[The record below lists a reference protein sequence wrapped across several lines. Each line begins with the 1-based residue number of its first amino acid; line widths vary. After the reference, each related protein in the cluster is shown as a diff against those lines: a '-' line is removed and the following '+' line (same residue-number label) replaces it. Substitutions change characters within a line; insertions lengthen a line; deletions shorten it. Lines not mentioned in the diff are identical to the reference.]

1 MTENDGRLEVA
12 LRNVILNRE
21 FSQLDLKQQLAFF
34 CRTICA
40 EMNVQRAGIWLLSDA
55 GDSIESQI
63 EWDGKSEQAK
73 SGTILLSTDAE
84 SYLEAIK
91 QELVLVIDD
100 VMTDPRCAELAKV
113 YLPQNGITSMLD
125 CPLQGSDGL
134 IGVMCIEH
142 IGERRTW
149 SEAERTF
156 STAIASLVSLCYESS
171 ARKDAETARAI
182 RQTRLEQFAD
192 MTVGWLFETD
202 ADLRLQNVVGERP
215 VRNLEIAP
223 NIGRRPWEFEG
234 LSPLNGSWDEL
245 KGLMQSRQ
253 PFQDMI
259 IYSADD
265 EGQRYYAE
273 VAGRPQFDE
282 NGVFTGYVGASKDVT
297 RRLRSQA
304 ELHASEQRYRGALKV
319 ARLGHWIWD
328 ETEQKCSYCSP
339 ELAEIYGVTVEEYL
353 EKSASPQSDLD
364 WFHPDDRERYWNVIA
379 KAVEEQTGYEVQARI
394 VRRDGSIR
402 HLHEWTEAVFDEAG
416 RFVATAGVLQDITD
430 RVELQEQLQENAA
443 RLANLVDNLPGAVF
457 RVKAEEGWPAVYRS
471 KGYYRMFIGGDEE
484 VDNPDSAGQLSE
496 LDIDAA
502 DWPHVKQEVNDAI
515 AGNRT
520 YEVEFG
526 ITTRSGKKMRI
537 LERGRPVRTRS
548 GDVELEGLLID
559 VTEKHDAEEALIKAQ
574 RLEAV
579 GQLTGGIAHD
589 FNNLLAVI
597 FGNLELVL
605 PQLDKPDL
613 RDSVESCI
621 DATQR
626 AADLT
631 HSMLAF
637 AKRAR
642 LRPVQMDLNKV
653 AENAR
658 NWIGRTLPTNIEMN
672 AHLADGLWKF
682 KADRAGLETA
692 ILNMILNARDAMPE
706 GGKLTLETTNT
717 TIDEEYVSSHQET
730 IQPGRYVVLAVS
742 DSGAGIPPENL
753 SRIFEPFFSTKGPA
767 RGTGL
772 GLSMVQG
779 FVEQSGGRVGV
790 YSEVG
795 VGTSFKLYFPALD
808 KADVEDRIER
818 PANAALPKNGRILL
832 AEDEAGVLK
841 VLVRVLANAGYEV
854 TPVGS
859 GEEAWRAFEK
869 RSDFDLVIT
878 DVVMPGGLMGPQLA
892 RKIRA
897 HNPDMPVIFLS
908 GYAQEA
914 ALHGN
919 GLRPEDIRLTK
930 PLRMTEFLSHVDQ
943 ALGAPR

>member
-1 MTENDGRLEVA
+1 MTDSDGRLEVA

-21 FSQLDLKQQLAFF
+21 FSKLELKQQLEFF
-34 CRTICA
+34 CRTICT
-40 EMNVQRAGIWLLSDA
+40 EMDVQRAGIWLLSEA

-63 EWDGKSEQAK
+63 EWDRKSEKAK
-73 SGTILLSTDAE
+73 SGTVLLASDAE

-100 VMTDPRCAELAKV
+100 AMNDPRCAELAKV

-142 IGERRTW
+142 IGKQRAW

-156 STAIASLVSLCYESS
+156 SSAIASLVSLCYESS

-223 NIGRRPWEFEG
+223 NMGRRPWDFEG
-234 LSPLNGSWDEL
+234 LKPLNGSWDEL
-245 KGLMQSRQ
+245 KDLMQSRM

-259 IYSADD
+259 IYSTDD
-265 EGQRYYAE
+265 DGQRYYAE
-273 VAGRPQFDE
+273 VAGRPQFDD
-282 NGVFTGYVGASKDVT
+282 NGVFTGYVGVSKDVT

-328 ETEQKCSYCSP
+328 EIEQKCSYCSP
-339 ELAEIYGVTVEEYL
+339 ELAGIYGVTVEDYL
-353 EKSASPQSDLD
+353 EKSASPETDLD

-402 HLHEWTEAVFDEAG
+402 HLHEWTEAVFDETG

-471 KGYYRMFIGGDEE
+471 KGYYRMFIDSEDESG
-484 VDNPDSAGQLSE
+484 NPDSAGQLSE
-496 LDIDAA
+496 LNIDAE
-502 DWPHVKQEVNDAI
+502 DRPHVKQEVNDAI
-515 AGNRT
+515 AENRS

-548 GDVELEGLLID
+548 GDIELEGLLID
-559 VTEKHDAEEALIKAQ
+559 VSEKHEAEEALIKAQ

-589 FNNLLAVI
+589 FNNLLAII

-605 PQLDKPDL
+605 PQLDKADL
-613 RDSVESCI
+613 KESVENCI

-653 AENAR
+653 AENAQ
-658 NWIGRTLPTNIEMN
+658 NWIGRTLPTSIEMN
-672 AHLADGLWKF
+672 THLSEGLWKF

-717 TIDEEYVSSHQET
+717 IIDEEFVSSHQET

-742 DSGAGIPPENL
+742 DSGAGITRQNI

-767 RGTGL
+767 KGTGL

-795 VGTSFKLYFPALD
+795 VGTTFKLYFPALD
-808 KADVEDRIER
+808 EADVENRIAR
-818 PANAALPKNGRILL
+818 PANAALPKNGRVLL
-832 AEDEAGVLK
+832 VEDEAGVLK

-854 TPVGS
+854 VSARS
-859 GEEAWRAFEK
+859 GEEAWRAFEE
-869 RSDFDLVIT
+869 RADFDLVIT
-878 DVVMPGGLMGPQLA
+878 DVVMPGQLTGPQLA
-892 RKIRA
+892 EKIRA
-897 HNPDMPVIFLS
+897 GNPDMPVIFLS

-914 ALHGN
+914 TLHGN
-919 GLRPEDIRLTK
+919 GLPPEDIRLTK
-930 PLRMTEFLSHVDQ
+930 PLRMTEFLSHVEL
-943 ALGAPR
+943 ALAGSR